1 MAMRSF
7 SQSTRI
13 GGGAEPAPLPD
24 RGLMEYTLWLAS
36 NCRFDGHRPNS
47 SQRMIRTG
55 IGIPNS
61 QRSAYRI
68 LLSLIVTGTTH
79 ETINLGA
86 VSLFRIG

>member
-1 MAMRSF
+1 VALRNRAVARPRLDGMYA
-7 SQSTRI
+7 
-13 GGGAEPAPLPD
+13 LV
-24 RGLMEYTLWLAS
+24 AS
-36 NCRFDGHRPNS
+36 NCRIDGHRPNS

-68 LLSLIVTGTTH
+68 LLSFIVTGTTY

-86 VSLFRIG
+86 VSLLLIG